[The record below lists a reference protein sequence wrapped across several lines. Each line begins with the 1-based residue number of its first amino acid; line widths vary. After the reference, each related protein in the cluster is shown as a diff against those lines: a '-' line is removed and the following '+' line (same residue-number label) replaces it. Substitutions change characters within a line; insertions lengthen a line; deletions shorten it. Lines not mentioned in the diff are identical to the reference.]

1 MREPSSAGM
10 QGTVQGVNEMTN
22 RFLSSHAR
30 IIAVG
35 CGCISAVIYL
45 IMINLTLAHIE
56 AVSGYIPFDLRP
68 LGYGSADVAELLEAL
83 GTDGRAYYLAYQI
96 PLDTLYPAMLALT
109 LIATLLWMGQ
119 GSPKSVIVRVGILLS
134 IGIAL
139 FDYIENFGVLAMI
152 LTWPDVSDGLVYAA
166 SAATIA
172 KSVFTTLAVSSVF
185 LSGIIRMRSLRA
197 LTTRPKVGVW
207 GQFDR
212 MLDR

>member
-1 MREPSSAGM
+1 M
-10 QGTVQGVNEMTN
+10 
-22 RFLSSHAR
+22 
-30 IIAVG
+30 
-35 CGCISAVIYL
+35 
-45 IMINLTLAHIE
+45 
-56 AVSGYIPFDLRP
+56 
-68 LGYGSADVAELLEAL
+68 LEAL

-109 LIATLLWMGQ
+109 LIATLLWIGQ

-207 GQFDR
+207 GRFDR
-212 MLDR
+212 ILDR